1 MAKTVGQVIAEAL
14 AKATH
19 CSQCDNEFLDEND
32 KIAPDEYGV
41 YMSGNA
47 DDIICQNCQDRAVDS
62 YLDNY
67 NS

>member
-1 MAKTVGQVIAEAL
+1 MATVHEVIAKAMSEA
-14 AKATH
+14 TY
-19 CSQCDNEFLDEND
+19 CSRCDKDFIDEND

-47 DDIICQNCQDRAVDS
+47 DDIICQNCQDGDVDR

-67 NS
+67 NA